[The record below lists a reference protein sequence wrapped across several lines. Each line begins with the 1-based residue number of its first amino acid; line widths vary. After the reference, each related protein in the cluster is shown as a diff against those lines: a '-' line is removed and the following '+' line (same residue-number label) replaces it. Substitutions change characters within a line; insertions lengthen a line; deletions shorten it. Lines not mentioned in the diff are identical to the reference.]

1 MVEWQV
7 LLALAADTRAVE
19 RGESVPAMSVA
30 RMRSF
35 YEGTLFYKLA
45 KARP

>member
-19 RGESVPAMSVA
+19 HGKTVPALSGA
-30 RMRSF
+30 RIKSF
-35 YEGTLFYKLA
+35 YDGTLFYKLA
-45 KARP
+45 KEHA